1 MRYPLPFVF
10 LALAG
15 LAPAAPPAEKKP
27 APAAESDALYD
38 LGKSMFDQYATPE
51 IKAQYEFPD
60 RERWNTFAA
69 RLQQALDSNK
79 LEDLAAFEDEAKSGL
94 TALRMLPGYGDYAD
108 WLSSR
113 IDYIEAAKQA
123 SRRPAPRPPG
133 PRTTPGRAE
142 PFIPYYDLWLERLR
156 SRPRPARAG
165 ELMPLLRA
173 AFVAEG
179 VPPEVA
185 WLAEVESTLDP
196 AARSPAGAKGLFQF
210 MPATAQAMGLSTF
223 LPDERADAEKSA
235 RAAARYL
242 RQLHG
247 KFGDWPLAFA
257 AYNAGEGRVRR
268 LLAARGAKN
277 FGDISAALS
286 AETRMYVPKVCATIA
301 VRTGLTPGK
310 LPAPRRVAALASSAT
325 DAAPSGNLAGSY

>member
-1 MRYPLPFVF
+1 MRSLFIF
-10 LALAG
+10 LFLTAAAG
-15 LAPAAPPAEKKP
+15 WAATEPPPAKP
-27 APAAESDALYD
+27 PVSAAESDELYD
-38 LGKSMFDQYATPE
+38 LGKSMFDRSATPE
-51 IKAQYEFPD
+51 IKAQYEFPS
-60 RERWNTFAA
+60 RERWNTFAT

-108 WLSSR
+108 WLSER

-123 SRRPAPRPPG
+123 IHRPAPRPTG
-133 PRTTPGRAE
+133 PRTLRGPR
-142 PFIPYYDLWLERLR
+142 PLDIPYYDLWLERIR
-156 SRPRPARAG
+156 NRPQPAQAE
-165 ELMPLLRA
+165 ELMPILRA
-173 AFVAEG
+173 AFKAEG
-179 VPPEVA
+179 VPPELA

-210 MPATAQAMGLSTF
+210 MPETAKAMGLSTF

-242 RQLHG
+242 GQLHG

-268 LLAARGAKN
+268 LLAAHSSKTFA
-277 FGDISAALS
+277 DISAALS
-286 AETRMYVPKVCATIA
+286 SETRMYVPKVCATIA
-301 VRTGLTPGK
+301 VRTGVTPGK
-310 LPAPRRVAALASSAT
+310 IARPRS
-325 DAAPSGNLAGSY
+325 